1 MTLLFGK
8 RELQPDASKGRAD
21 KRMLGEILV
30 GAGKITDLD
39 VARVLALQ
47 QQAMIPFGQA
57 AIRLSLLTP
66 KELTQALAEQYDYAF
81 LGAGDLGLSRELATA
96 YDPFGLSS
104 EAVRTLRT
112 ELMLRWFDGKQ
123 RVLAVTS
130 PDKGDGRSYLAANL
144 AVSFSQLGEKTLLID
159 ADMRASRQ
167 HAIFNV
173 PNRVGLS
180 SVLGGRVVQQD
191 EAILGFANLPDLS
204 LMPAG
209 PMPPNPLEL
218 IGQPVFANLLSELAL
233 HYDVVLLDTPAAARN
248 ADGRVVASRAG
259 GALIVARKDHTRAQ
273 DVRALADSLA
283 ASGTGMVGVAF
294 NRY

>member
-1 MTLLFGK
+1 
-8 RELQPDASKGRAD
+8 
-21 KRMLGEILV
+21 MLGEILV
-30 GAGKITDLD
+30 SAGKLNEAE
-39 VARVLALQ
+39 VAQILALQ
-47 QQAMIPFGQA
+47 EQALIPFGQA

-81 LGAGDLGLSRELATA
+81 LGPGDLGLSRELATA

-104 EAVRTLRT
+104 EAIRSLRT

-130 PDKGDGRSYLAANL
+130 PSKGDGRSYLTANL

-167 HAIFNV
+167 HQIFNIS
-173 PNRVGLS
+173 NRVGLS
-180 SVLGGRVVQQD
+180 SVLGGRVVAQH

-204 LMPAG
+204 VMPAG

-218 IGQPVFANLLSELAL
+218 IGQPAFANLLAELA
-233 HYDVVLLDTPAAARN
+233 HQFDVILLDTPAAVRN
-248 ADGRVVASRAG
+248 ADGRVAASRAG
-259 GALIVARKDHTRAQ
+259 GALIVARKDYTRSKE
-273 DVRALADSLA
+273 VRALAESLT